1 MLQNVYWDTL
11 YFLKFVLGHTVF
23 APKFGLGHIVFAPKF
38 VMGHTNEFRNE
49 IKLLNGGF

>member
-23 APKFGLGHIVFAPKF
+23 APKFVLGHIVFAPKF
-38 VMGHTNEFRNE
+38 VLGHTNGFTNE
-49 IKLLNGGF
+49 IMLLNGGF